1 MNVVTLAQ
9 TDVKRRIEE
18 IGTLMDPII
27 EDSSVPR
34 NIRNAVSEAKRKI
47 SSTKDMSVGL
57 AGAMYLLEDVSSD
70 INMPAHVRT
79 SLWSVISELE
89 RFKEETKD

>member
-1 MNVVTLAQ
+1 MRVVVLTQ
-9 TDVKRRIEE
+9 TEVSKRVEE
-18 IGTLMDPII
+18 ISMLMEPII
-27 EDSSVPR
+27 DDNTVPR

-47 SSTKDMSVGL
+47 STTKDMSVGL

-70 INMPAHVRT
+70 INMPSHVRT
-79 SLWSVISELE
+79 MLWSVISELE